1 MRLGVGTIKYD
12 IVQFI
17 TQYLQSRGLLRQDF
31 STTQGRREIEYQK
44 EYQFWQDVMG
54 SRQIYETRRVRL
66 NNFLLCSWIPR
77 APGQYYTSEA
87 RDYRRISKYYV
98 RERDKGFV
106 IFDPYGKSSMVNG
119 GVGCLRLT
127 QKQVGNESLQFLC
140 ATSTGVAHKGLL
152 VGLPRKLYE
161 NLVEDMERYGGVR
174 CSIVGQIRYW
184 SCEDMLPTYTPR
196 HLPRMYLYA
205 ERLDNVQKVTE
216 SGKFKVTA
224 AVLFRGNV
232 EGYKDTF
239 FVYSNFVPGKR
250 GNLDYTIEQCVDWME
265 KKYVTGMYRGKILT
279 DFDEVAP
286 RFDNVPFPIKALMNP
301 ATDAASMIE
310 MCTKLCRNKSFI
322 DGNSVKEI
330 VNQIIIEQSS
340 ETTINISQISTMNN
354 QEGDTYNVG
363 QAGAVGRHAR
373 SDYNTFY
380 HSEQKQTLA
389 EAAAEIQKLLKQL
402 EQTNPTATEAE
413 KKAYVSASIPPTL
426 RARTVS
432 ALKAGG
438 KEALKELLDNPYVNI
453 GVAIVEGWQSP
464 EQAS

>member
-1 MRLGVGTIKYD
+1 MRLGVGTVKYD

-31 STTQGRREIEYQK
+31 STTQGRIKIEYQK

-54 SRQIYETRRVRL
+54 SGKIYETCRVRL

-77 APGQYYTSEA
+77 ASGQYYTSEA
-87 RDYRRISKYYV
+87 RNYRRQSKHFV
-98 RERDKGFV
+98 RERGKGFV
-106 IFDPYGKSSMVNG
+106 VFDPYGKSSMVKG
-119 GVGCLRLT
+119 GIGCLRLT
-127 QKQVGNESLQFLC
+127 QKQVGNESLHFLC
-140 ATSTGVAHKGLL
+140 ATSSGVAHRGLL
-152 VGLPRKLYE
+152 VGLRRNLYE
-161 NLVEDMERYGGVR
+161 KLVEDIERYGGVS

-239 FVYSNFVPGKR
+239 FVYSNFEPGKR
-250 GNLDYTIEQCVDWME
+250 GNLDDTIEQCVDWME
-265 KKYVTGMYRGKILT
+265 KNYVTGMYRGKVLT
-279 DFDEVAP
+279 DFDEVVP
-286 RFDNVPFPIKALMNP
+286 RFDNVSFPIKALMNP
-301 ATDAASMIE
+301 DADASSVSK
-310 MCTKLCRNKSFI
+310 MCSKLYRNQSFI
-322 DGNSVKEI
+322 DGDLEKYI
-330 VNQIIIEQSS
+330 VNQVIIQQSES
-340 ETTINISQISTMNN
+340 TTIKISEIGTMNN
-354 QEGDTYNVG
+354 KEGDTYNVG

-413 KKAYVSASIPPTL
+413 KVAFVNDETSPSFKRRV
-426 RARTVS
+426 VG
-432 ALKAGG
+432 ALKALGEAAIDEFVLENKSLKVI
-438 KEALKELLDNPYVNI
+438 KETVK
-453 GVAIVEGWQSP
+453 GWMKP
-464 EQAS
+464 E

>member
-1 MRLGVGTIKYD
+1 MRLGVGTVKYD

-31 STTQGRREIEYQK
+31 STTQGRRIIEYQK

-54 SRQIYETRRVRL
+54 SGQIYETRRVRL

-87 RDYRRISKYYV
+87 RDYRRISKDYV

-127 QKQVGNESLQFLC
+127 QKQVGNENLHFLC
-140 ATSTGVAHKGLL
+140 ATSSGVAHKGLL

-161 NLVEDMERYGGVR
+161 NLVEDMERYGGIR

-205 ERLDNVQKVTE
+205 ERLDNKQKVTE

-232 EGYKDTF
+232 EGYKETF
-239 FVYSNFVPGKR
+239 FVYSNFDPGKR

-286 RFDNVPFPIKALMNP
+286 RFDNVPFPLKALMNP
-301 ATDAASMIE
+301 ATDALSVVK
-310 MCTKLCRNKSFI
+310 MCSKLCRNQSFI
-322 DGNSVKEI
+322 DGNSVKEM
-330 VNQIIIEQSS
+330 VNQIVI
-340 ETTINISQISTMNN
+340 
-354 QEGDTYNVG
+354 
-363 QAGAVGRHAR
+363 
-373 SDYNTFY
+373 
-380 HSEQKQTLA
+380 
-389 EAAAEIQKLLKQL
+389 
-402 EQTNPTATEAE
+402 
-413 KKAYVSASIPPTL
+413 
-426 RARTVS
+426 
-432 ALKAGG
+432 
-438 KEALKELLDNPYVNI
+438 
-453 GVAIVEGWQSP
+453 
-464 EQAS
+464 

>member
-1 MRLGVGTIKYD
+1 MRLDVGKVKYD

-17 TQYLQSRGLLRQDF
+17 TQYLQSRGLLRHDF
-31 STTQGRREIEYQK
+31 STTQGRRRIEYQK
-44 EYQFWQDVMG
+44 EDHFWQDVMG
-54 SRQIYETRRVRL
+54 SGQIYETCRVRL

-77 APGQYYTSEA
+77 APGQYHTSEA
-87 RDYRRISKYYV
+87 RDYRRKSKEFV
-98 RERDKGFV
+98 RERGKGFV
-106 IFDPYGKSSMVNG
+106 IFDPYGKSSMVKG

-127 QKQVGNESLQFLC
+127 QKQVGNENLHFLC
-140 ATSTGVAHKGLL
+140 ATSSGVAHKGLL
-152 VGLPRKLYE
+152 VGLRRNLYE
-161 NLVEDMERYGGVR
+161 DLVEDIERYGGVS

-196 HLPRMYLYA
+196 HVPRMYLYA

-232 EGYKDTF
+232 EPYKGTF
-239 FVYSNFVPGKR
+239 FAYSNFDPGKR

-265 KKYVTGMYRGKILT
+265 KNYVTGMYRGKILT
-279 DFDEVAP
+279 DFDEVVP
-286 RFDNVPFPIKALMNP
+286 RFDNVSFPIKALMNP
-301 ATDAASMIE
+301 DADASSVFQ
-310 MCTKLCRNKSFI
+310 MCSKLYRNQSFI
-322 DGNSVKEI
+322 DGDSVKDM
-330 VNQIIIEQSS
+330 VNQIIIEQSAA
-340 ETTINISQISTMNN
+340 TIINISKISTMNN

-373 SDYNTFY
+373 SDHNTFY

>member
-44 EYQFWQDVMG
+44 EYQFWRDVMG
-54 SRQIYETRRVRL
+54 SGKIYETCRVRL

-87 RDYRRISKYYV
+87 RDYRSRSKDFV
-98 RERDKGFV
+98 RERGEGFV
-106 IFDPYGKSSMVNG
+106 IFDPYGKSSMVKG

-127 QKQVGNESLQFLC
+127 QKQVGNESLHFLC
-140 ATSTGVAHKGLL
+140 ATSSGIAHKGLL

-161 NLVEDMERYGGVR
+161 NLVEDIERYGGVR

-184 SCEDMLPTYTPR
+184 SYEDMLPTYTPR

-205 ERLDNVQKVTE
+205 ERLDNVQKVIE

-224 AVLFRGNV
+224 AVLFRGKV

-239 FVYSNFVPGKR
+239 FVYSNFEPGKR
-250 GNLDYTIEQCVDWME
+250 GNLDDTIEECVYWME
-265 KKYVTGMYRGKILT
+265 KKYVTGMYRGKVLT
-279 DFDEVAP
+279 DFDEVVP
-286 RFDNVPFPIKALMNP
+286 RFDNVSFPIKALMNP
-301 ATDAASMIE
+301 DADASSVSK
-310 MCTKLCRNKSFI
+310 MCSKLYRNQSFI
-322 DGNSVKEI
+322 DGDLEKYI
-330 VNQIIIEQSS
+330 VNQLIIEQSAA
-340 ETTINISQISTMNN
+340 TTIKMSEIATMNMNN

-389 EAAAEIQKLLKQL
+389 ASAAEIQKLLKQL
-402 EQTNPTATEAE
+402 EQTNPSATEAQQIE
-413 KKAYVSASIPPTL
+413 HINDETTPKFKKRV
-426 RARTVS
+426 VG
-432 ALKAGG
+432 ALQATGEAAIDEFVLENKYLKVAKA
-438 KEALKELLDNPYVNI
+438 
-453 GVAIVEGWQSP
+453 AIKGWIKP
-464 EQAS
+464 E